1 MKVFGLVGWSGS
13 GKTTLIK
20 KLLPELT
27 GRGWTVSTMKHT
39 HHKFDIDKPGKDSFE
54 HRQAG
59 ATEVMVVSEKR
70 WALMHELRAEPEPP
84 MEEMIQVMSPVDV
97 LLIEGFKTH
106 KHAKLEV
113 FRPSIGKSLLR
124 KEDESVVAIAT
135 DENMAPMPVP
145 VLDLN
150 DVSAVADF
158 ILDYCDLPKVKE
170 THG

>member
-27 GRGWTVSTMKHT
+27 ARGWTVSTMKHT

-54 HRQAG
+54 HRKAG

-70 WALMHELRAEPEPP
+70 WALMHELRDESEPP
-84 MEEMIQVMSPVDV
+84 MEEMIEVMSPVDV

-113 FRPSIGKSLLR
+113 FRPSIGKSLWS

-135 DENMAPMPVP
+135 DEKMPPMQVP

-150 DVSAVADF
+150 DIPSVADF
-158 ILDYCDLPKVKE
+158 ILDFCNLPKVKE